1 MFREI
6 VVCVVLAFSMFV
18 GLLFVHCTCSVV
30 HVMWS
35 ECCSLEASVGCEY
48 LPISLAY
55 LIKGQHNMFLM
66 NIHNHSL
73 SHTHTHTVVN
83 YTCKY
88 VFASMC
94 VCVCVLRYYMLYKL
108 CEYTYAHTLI
118 VANLCMKCN
127 YTCVCV
133 CTVCILHNM

>member
-1 MFREI
+1 MFL
-6 VVCVVLAFSMFV
+6 VTCVVDSTREGQGTCSERLWCVYIALAFSMFV

-35 ECCSLEASVGCEY
+35 ECCSLEASVVCEY

-66 NIHNHSL
+66 NIHNHS
-73 SHTHTHTVVN
+73 HTHTHCSKN

-88 VFASMC
+88 VFASMYVC
-94 VCVCVLRYYMLYKL
+94 VCVCV
-108 CEYTYAHTLI
+108 
-118 VANLCMKCN
+118 
-127 YTCVCV
+127 CV
-133 CTVCILHNM
+133 